1 MKLAALVVPFALL
14 ATNVNALVARFP
26 NSEPRAD
33 ACASSA
39 AALFSSSGGIDGF
52 ADEDAFVKAVQESP
66 EICSIIQDSTIPP
79 HKQSRG
85 LEERADGGAG
95 WKDSYGYWHPGRN
108 PNIWVRVTWEC
119 ANCMKDCLKRTLNFT
134 WRPGVIFDNRTWSH
148 LAVCSLDC
156 TLGSGKW
163 CARGAAATWAA
174 RQRTDQVTMG

>member
-1 MKLAALVVPFALL
+1 MKLAALVVPLALL

-39 AALFSSSGGIDGF
+39 AALFSSGGIDGF
-52 ADEDAFVKAVQESP
+52 ADEDAFVKAVQDNP
-66 EICSIIQDSTIPP
+66 DLCSLIQDGTIPP

-108 PNIWVRVTWEC
+108 HKDWVRVAFEC
-119 ANCMKDCLKRTLNFT
+119 ANC
-134 WRPGVIFDNRTWSH
+134 
-148 LAVCSLDC
+148 AE
-156 TLGSGKW
+156 
-163 CARGAAATWAA
+163 
-174 RQRTDQVTMG
+174 

>member
-26 NSEPRAD
+26 NSEPKAD

-52 ADEDAFVKAVQESP
+52 ADEAAFVKAVQESP

-119 ANCMKDCLKRTLNFT
+119 NVEPSGCMFIGLHAWFRQVVRERSGGNM
-134 WRPGVIFDNRTWSH
+134 
-148 LAVCSLDC
+148 
-156 TLGSGKW
+156 GSP
-163 CARGAAATWAA
+163 AE
-174 RQRTDQVTMG
+174 D